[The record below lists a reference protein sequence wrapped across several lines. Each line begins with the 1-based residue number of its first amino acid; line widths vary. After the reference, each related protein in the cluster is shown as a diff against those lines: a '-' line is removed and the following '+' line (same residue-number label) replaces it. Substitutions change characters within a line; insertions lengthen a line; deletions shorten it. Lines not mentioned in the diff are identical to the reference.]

1 MCIPKFEKLENGAC
15 AQQILKIR
23 DTRAR
28 VLKKLKNLE
37 TEACVHLYFKIGD
50 RSICTQKSVIGD
62 RR

>member
-28 VLKKLKNLE
+28 VLQNLKILRREHVYIYILKLETGAYAHKNL
-37 TEACVHLYFKIGD
+37 
-50 RSICTQKSVIGD
+50 
-62 RR
+62 